1 MGARAAILVLALA
14 LVAVW
19 AACAGQAEEAESV
32 DTGQPLPV
40 QWVDDWEEA
49 KSMASEENKP
59 IMVNFYT
66 DICPTCDRLDR
77 DTFANEDVRAYLN
90 DNFINVK
97 SHTTRSGVHEQFGI
111 RGVPTTVFATPG
123 GEEMGRIFGY
133 YPPEAFLGGCQAA
146 QEHWNKDFNNQGS

>member
-1 MGARAAILVLALA
+1 MGARAAILVLAVA
-14 LVAVW
+14 LVAGW

-40 QWVDDWEEA
+40 QWVYDWEEA

-77 DTFANEDVRAYLN
+77 DTFADEDVRAYLN

-111 RGVPTTVFATPG
+111 RGVPTTVFATPD

-133 YPPEAFLGGCQAA
+133 YPPEAFLEGCQAA
-146 QEHWNKDFNNQGS
+146 HQHWNDDFNNQGG